1 MADHR
6 KSFAT
11 AVIGRYEGLAEHAAY
26 KSAAPVSDSF
36 HVGHPD
42 FEYLRLGQTA
52 HCEMASAFID
62 LSEFTRRTFWDPP
75 GDVARLARA
84 FLDQVARIVQDRGG
98 HVLGLRGDGLLA
110 GFGGV
115 EGDGRAKVAC
125 ALAACAFALDATR
138 NALNNLLDMRGI
150 EPVLVKAGVDF
161 GRADFTRTG
170 TEEGSEV
177 NVVGFT
183 TNFAAKCEKYAKAW
197 EVVIG
202 QGAAQHVTAGDLLTE
217 HDQSPKSYSRG
228 DDRRYYRFYKFGW
241 PAIAVEAAEMPELRG
256 ATCSDIRMEGG
267 TP

>member
-6 KSFAT
+6 KTFAA
-11 AVIGRYEGLAEHAAY
+11 AVIGRYDGLRERAVTKSSAPAA
-26 KSAAPVSDSF
+26 DSF
-36 HVGHPD
+36 RVGHPG
-42 FEYLRLGQTA
+42 FEHLQLGQSA

-62 LSEFTRRTFWDPP
+62 LSQFTRRTFWDPP
-75 GDVARLARA
+75 SDVARLARA

-110 GFGGV
+110 GFGDVQGQ
-115 EGDGRAKVAC
+115 GRPKVAC
-125 ALAACAFALDATR
+125 ALAACAFALDATQ
-138 NALNNLLDMRGI
+138 NALNNLLAMRGV
-150 EPVLVKAGVDF
+150 EPVIVKAGVDF

-170 TEEGSEV
+170 TEQGSEV

-183 TNFAAKCEKYAKAW
+183 TNFAAKCEKYANAW

-202 QGAAQHVTAGDLLTE
+202 QGAAQHVAAHDLLTE
-217 HDQSPKSYSRG
+217 HDNSPKSYSRG
-228 DDRRYYRFYKFGW
+228 DDRRYYRFYRFHW